1 MHRSLVA
8 LLLVAGWLHAEG
20 PARAPL
26 PLSAP
31 VQDKNFFVLSLLERA
46 HPSDAELNDLLRAKQ
61 DVLRTCADV
70 ACFTS
75 KMRFSDDEI
84 SRAAT
89 ALNRLY
95 RSDAALREI
104 TNDDLRRSGT
114 YVRYQ
119 AKEGEALLDA
129 AWRDAALGINKVID
143 VYGSGN
149 APRYAEIDSAAFDV
163 KSKAYAQLV
172 QTVADRLNE
181 ESARATLFF
190 QPTLRF
196 ALYLLQINRRDE
208 AGRFEPLETGEN
220 AAALRRIRTI
230 SWKDFPYSLIL
241 VPGYGTDRAAWNLA
255 PEGKLRLEFAVQ
267 RYKAG
272 KAPFI
277 AVSGGYVHPNQT
289 PYCEAIEMKRA
300 LIDEFGVPPD
310 RIIVDPHARHTT
322 TNLRNVSRLMYRYGI
337 PFERKALITTDR
349 FQSAYIESEGFAK
362 RCEQELGYPCAKIL
376 GRVSLFDLEFTP
388 QLDALQIDPME
399 PLDP

>member
-8 LLLVAGWLHAEG
+8 LLFVAGWLHAEG

-95 RSDAALREI
+95 RSDAALREM
-104 TNDDLRRSGT
+104 TNGDLRRSGT

-119 AKEGEALLDA
+119 AKDGEALLDA

-172 QTVADRLNE
+172 Q
-181 ESARATLFF
+181 
-190 QPTLRF
+190 
-196 ALYLLQINRRDE
+196 
-208 AGRFEPLETGEN
+208 PL
-220 AAALRRIRTI
+220 
-230 SWKDFPYSLIL
+230 
-241 VPGYGTDRAAWNLA
+241 
-255 PEGKLRLEFAVQ
+255 
-267 RYKAG
+267 
-272 KAPFI
+272 
-277 AVSGGYVHPNQT
+277 
-289 PYCEAIEMKRA
+289 
-300 LIDEFGVPPD
+300 LIDSTRRVRRRRCFF
-310 RIIVDPHARHTT
+310 
-322 TNLRNVSRLMYRYGI
+322 SRR
-337 PFERKALITTDR
+337 
-349 FQSAYIESEGFAK
+349 SASLCTFSRSTGAMKPVATSRWRPAK
-362 RCEQELGYPCAKIL
+362 MQQRCAASAQFRGATF
-376 GRVSLFDLEFTP
+376 RTR
-388 QLDALQIDPME
+388 
-399 PLDP
+399 